1 MPGTRVPPVEVRRS
15 GRRAR
20 TVSAWREGGRTVVA
34 IPARFTRAQER
45 EWVAKMTARL
55 DAADRRRRPTDERLA
70 VRAHELSERHL
81 AGRAEPVAVTWS
93 TRQGKRWGSCTP
105 ADGTI
110 RLSDRLQGMPG
121 WVIDYVLLH
130 ELAHLLHPGH
140 GPDFWAELATY
151 PHTERA
157 RGFLEGISHAAGSRA
172 GDGPTDDD
180 TTGSAGPVTDQGHD
194 ESRP

>member
-1 MPGTRVPPVEVRRS
+1 MSGPRVPSVEVRRS

-34 IPARFTRAQER
+34 IPARFTGAQER
-45 EWVAKMTARL
+45 EWVATMTARL
-55 DAADRRRRPTDERLA
+55 DAADRRRRPSDDRLA
-70 VRAHELSERHL
+70 VRAHELSTRYL
-81 AGRAEPVAVTWS
+81 SGRAEPVAVTWS
-93 TRQGKRWGSCTP
+93 SRQGKRWGSCTP

-110 RLSDRLQGMPG
+110 RLSDRLQGMPA

-140 GPDFWAELATY
+140 GPDFWAELAAY

-157 RGFLEGISHAAGSRA
+157 RGFLEGISHANGSLV
-172 GDGPTDDD
+172 GEGPTDDQS
-180 TTGSAGPVTDQGHD
+180 GSAGPVADRGLD
-194 ESRP
+194 EPLP